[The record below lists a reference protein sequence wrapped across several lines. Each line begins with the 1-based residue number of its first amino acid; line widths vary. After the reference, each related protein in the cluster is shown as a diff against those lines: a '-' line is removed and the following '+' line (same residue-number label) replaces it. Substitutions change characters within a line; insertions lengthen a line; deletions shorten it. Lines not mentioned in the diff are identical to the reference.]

1 MSYLPLSTNYDM
13 KSKENF
19 YNFSDLQQN
28 PAVLT
33 NENLF
38 NKLRSDVV
46 GATNLYTPV
55 SAPQTYQTYDIP
67 SDNIYNLYNS
77 PNTSP
82 IGDTITINDPM
93 RVSERLSS
101 IRDWETQ
108 KDFCKNRMTK
118 YGLFDTYGRQANTN
132 SVHWSDCPGETPSVA
147 MDRDMYVQRMEFSS
161 YAPYQLNIPK
171 GLTL

>member
-1 MSYLPLSTNYDM
+1 MSYLPLSRNSDM

-19 YNFSDLQQN
+19 YHFSDLQQN

-33 NENLF
+33 TENLF
-38 NKLRSDVV
+38 NKLKKDVV
-46 GATNLYTPV
+46 GTDSSYTFVP
-55 SAPQTYQTYDIP
+55 SQYQTYDIP
-67 SDNIYNLYNS
+67 SQNIYNLYNS

-82 IGDTITINDPM
+82 IGDSVTINDPM

-101 IRDWETQ
+101 IRDWETE

-132 SVHWSDCPGETPSVA
+132 SVHWSDCPGESPEIA
-147 MDRDMYVQRMEFSS
+147 MDRDMYVQRQELPS
-161 YAPYQLNIPK
+161 YAPYQLKVPK